1 MYVAISLI
9 IAIVMAI
16 AILLLLYV
24 TGILGAIGGDGGVF
38 VYFVLIVIILG
49 ASFFASFYFVAKFFN
64 QYDFSIPTYITTKEE
79 FPVYEKILKEP
90 YGQEIGTLK
99 ADSVIKVE
107 KAKSKKVLTWVEG
120 YVLVDG
126 KPEYKTI
133 LIPEKVKIKESG
145 DYFDFNEKS
154 ASFSAYYESID
165 AKNVPILEKIQND
178 FLAELEENGI
188 EVKFSSDKILKES
201 IKKSHYILPKNGYW
215 DKGFFDLYEA
225 KNSDDFFYIEKNHKN
240 RFKKIVNTY
249 YKRLEKEIIPYFEPR
264 RK

>member
-1 MYVAISLI
+1 MKESDIKRNSWQAWWLASRPKTLTGAAVP
-9 IAIVMAI
+9 VMI
-16 AILLLLYV
+16 
-24 TGILGAIGGDGGVF
+24 GAA
-38 VYFVLIVIILG
+38 LAL
-49 ASFFASFYFVAKFFN
+49 
-64 QYDFSIPTYITTKEE
+64 
-79 FPVYEKILKEP
+79 
-90 YGQEIGTLK
+90 
-99 ADSVIKVE
+99 ADSHWHVRVWPM
-107 KAKSKKVLTWVEG
+107 VLCFLFAFIMQIDANFVN
-120 YVLVDG
+120 
-126 KPEYKTI
+126 
-133 LIPEKVKIKESG
+133 

-154 ASFSAYYESID
+154 ASFTAYYEYID

-188 EVKFSSDKILKES
+188 EVKSSSDKILKES

>member
-1 MYVAISLI
+1 MYVLISLGIALVIGIVVTI
-9 IAIVMAI
+9 I
-16 AILLLLYV
+16 LYS
-24 TGILGAIGGDGGVF
+24 TGILEDLAGASGIIAHLLL
-38 VYFVLIVIILG
+38 FVLAFVVPFVVSFLLLG
-49 ASFFASFYFVAKFFN
+49 KFLYQF
-64 QYDFSIPTYITTKEE
+64 DFTEPTYITTKED

-133 LIPEKVKIKESG
+133 LIPEKVKIKESN

-188 EVKFSSDKILKES
+188 EVKSSSDKILKES

-240 RFKKIVNTY
+240 RFKKIVSSY
-249 YKRLEKEIIPYFEPR
+249 YKRLESEIIPYFEPR